1 MHLRRKGFWCSTWMI
16 FKQKERKGMELLVN
30 IVVMLFFIGLFG
42 CCADFAVFVVF
53 VVSSISQPPLSSYAY
68 TGRPAVGMMISA
80 AEARALTLDCTVCV
94 CRVGAATDSINI

>member
-53 VVSSISQPPLSSYAY
+53 VVSSMLQLLYHLMRIRDGPRS
-68 TGRPAVGMMISA
+68 G
-80 AEARALTLDCTVCV
+80 
-94 CRVGAATDSINI
+94 

>member
-1 MHLRRKGFWCSTWMI
+1 MI

-53 VVSSISQPPLSSYAY
+53 VVSSMLQLLYHLMHLRNSLHL
-68 TGRPAVGMMISA
+68 G
-80 AEARALTLDCTVCV
+80 
-94 CRVGAATDSINI
+94 